1 MYVVSLFVSVN
12 MRHFTAKAQDVNDD
26 KHGHRCLQTGEPRGW
41 QREVQDAVCKMK
53 ASPSPSSLSATLTR
67 CLLSHG
73 VLPACVSLHLFIVEM
88 VRNDRDSAAVILP
101 PDHNVKTVWA
111 FFFFFP
117 AQEIGITL
125 NIFYF
130 VKTYKMESLV
140 WSKIVVVLSFFFCV
154 IFHKYRALFYPG
166 TKREHLVERKLQR
179 CKEHC

>member
-1 MYVVSLFVSVN
+1 

-67 CLLSHG
+67 CLLSYG

-111 FFFFFP
+111 FFFFFSCP
-117 AQEIGITL
+117 RDRDYFKYFLFCQNLQNGVPDLEQNSCSFVLLFLVLYFINTGRCFILAL
-125 NIFYF
+125 NVNI
-130 VKTYKMESLV
+130 
-140 WSKIVVVLSFFFCV
+140 W
-154 IFHKYRALFYPG
+154 
-166 TKREHLVERKLQR
+166 
-179 CKEHC
+179 

>member
-1 MYVVSLFVSVN
+1 
-12 MRHFTAKAQDVNDD
+12 
-26 KHGHRCLQTGEPRGW
+26 
-41 QREVQDAVCKMK
+41 MK

-130 VKTYKMESLV
+130 VKTFKMESLI
-140 WSKIVVVLSFFFCV
+140 WSKIVVVLSFFF
-154 IFHKYRALFYPG
+154 
-166 TKREHLVERKLQR
+166 
-179 CKEHC
+179 